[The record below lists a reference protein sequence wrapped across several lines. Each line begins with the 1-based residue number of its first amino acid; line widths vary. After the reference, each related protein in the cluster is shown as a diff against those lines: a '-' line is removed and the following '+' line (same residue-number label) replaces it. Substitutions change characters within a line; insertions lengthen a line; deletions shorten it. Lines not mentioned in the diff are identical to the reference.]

1 MSKVFVYGTLL
12 VPSVMQAVTGQT
24 FESDKAI
31 LHNYARYKVK
41 GHVFPGIIET
51 ENQSVEGIL
60 YKDVDKV
67 ILQRLNVFESYI
79 YYRKEVMVSLA
90 NHKHVPAYTYVIAPE
105 FEDKLTGLAW
115 ELEEFTQFHLEKYME
130 RICKTGL

>member
-1 MSKVFVYGTLL
+1 MNKVFVYGTLL

-24 FESDKAI
+24 IEYDKAI
-31 LHNYARYKVK
+31 LHRYARYKIK

-79 YYRKEVMVSLA
+79 YYQKEVMVNLA
-90 NHKHVPAYTYVIAPE
+90 NHKHVPAYAYVIAPE
-105 FEDKLTGLAW
+105 FEDRLTGQAW
-115 ELEEFTQFHLEKYME
+115 ELEEFTQFHLEKYVE
-130 RICKTGL
+130 RIRKTGL

>member
-12 VPSVMQAVTGQT
+12 VPLVMRAVTGQT
-24 FESDKAI
+24 FKYDKAI
-31 LHNYARYKVK
+31 LHSYARYKIK

-60 YKDVDKV
+60 YKDVNEV

-79 YYRKEVMVSLA
+79 YYRKEVVVSLA
-90 NHKHVPAYTYVIAPE
+90 NHEHVPAYAYVIAPE
-105 FEDKLTGLAW
+105 FENRLTGQAW
-115 ELEEFTQFHLEKYME
+115 ELEEFTQYHLEKYVE
-130 RICKTGL
+130 RIRKTGL